1 MNSTP
6 NAIKWVAKSAPQA
19 TQIAHLVQELRIPTE
34 IATLLLH
41 RGITTFEEA
50 RTYFRPEEST
60 WHDPFLMKDME
71 SAVGRLLRAIN
82 KGEKVMVYGDY
93 DVDGTTSVTMMDAYL
108 ARHQVPVTHFLPS
121 RFKEGYG
128 LTQDGIDQAIEQE
141 IQLMI
146 TVDCGITAVEE
157 VKQLQEAG
165 VDVIVCDHHEP
176 GEHLPPAVAVLD
188 PKRADCPYPFSE
200 LSGAG
205 VTYKLIE
212 ATRQRLGEPEDVT
225 ESLLDLLAVSISA
238 DIVSLR
244 DENRWM
250 MHKGLTRL
258 NERPRPGFQALMKTC
273 KATPG
278 FVRSST
284 IAFSMGPRINAAGR
298 MGNAFPA
305 LELLM
310 ARTDEEAMSRAT
322 ALEQINKE
330 RKLADK
336 TTLQQAMDQVAER
349 GMQHDPTLVLFG
361 ENWHLG
367 VLGIVASRLVEEYQ
381 RPVFLL
387 SQLNGQAK
395 GSARSVPGI
404 HLVRLLEEVSDTL
417 ERYGGHASAAGL
429 ALDPLQIERFRER
442 VNEAM
447 VALPM
452 EPAEQMHEYD
462 AELQLKQITPKFW
475 SLYRQMEPFGP
486 DNPVPRFITRGIR
499 LAKAPVRFG
508 ANHAKGLLM
517 QAEDPERAFE
527 AISFSNRGIAEA
539 LQRAWSL
546 QRPMDILWELEES
559 NYGGKRVFQLRL
571 VDVKLTS

>member
-1 MNSTP
+1 MNSTVS
-6 NAIKWVAKSAPQA
+6 AIRWVPKPTPTQA
-19 TQIAHLVQELRIPTE
+19 HLEHLVQQLNVTHEV
-34 IATLLLH
+34 AMLLAH

-71 SAVGRLLRAIN
+71 LAVGRLLRAIK
-82 KGEKVMVYGDY
+82 KGESVMVYGDY

-108 ARHQVPVTHFLPS
+108 SRHNVPVTHFLPS

-128 LTQDGIDQAIEQE
+128 LTQEGIDQAIEKE
-141 IQLMI
+141 IQLVI

-157 VKQLQEAG
+157 VQKLQDAG
-165 VDVIVCDHHEP
+165 IDVIICDHHEP
-176 GEHLPPAVAVLD
+176 GEQLPPAVAVLD
-188 PKRADCPYPFSE
+188 PKRSDCPYPFNE

-205 VTYKLIE
+205 VTYKLID
-212 ATRQRLGEPEDVT
+212 ATRQRLGEPEGVT
-225 ESLLDLLAVSISA
+225 ESMLDLLAVSISA

-250 MHKGLTRL
+250 MHKGLIRL
-258 NERPRPGFQALMKTC
+258 NEHPRPGFQALMKTC

-278 FVRSST
+278 FIRSST

-310 ARTDEEAMSRAT
+310 AQSEEEAMARAT

-336 TTLQQAMDQVAER
+336 TTLQQAMDQVVQR
-349 GMQHDPTLVLFG
+349 GMQDDPTLVLFG

-404 HLVRLLEEVSDTL
+404 HLVKLLEEVSDTL

-429 ALDPLQIERFRER
+429 ALDPLHIERFRER

-447 VALPM
+447 IALPM
-452 EPAEQMHEYD
+452 EPAEQLHEYD

-475 SLYRQMEPFGP
+475 NLYRQMEPFGP
-486 DNPVPRFITRGIR
+486 DNPVPRFASRSVR

-508 ANHAKGLLM
+508 ANHCKGLLI
-517 QAEDPERAFE
+517 QQDDPDRAFE
-527 AISFSNRGIAEA
+527 AISFSNRSIAEK
-539 LQRAWSL
+539 LQRAWTL

-559 NYGGKRVFQLRL
+559 NFGGKRVFQLRL
-571 VDVKLTS
+571 IDVKLTS